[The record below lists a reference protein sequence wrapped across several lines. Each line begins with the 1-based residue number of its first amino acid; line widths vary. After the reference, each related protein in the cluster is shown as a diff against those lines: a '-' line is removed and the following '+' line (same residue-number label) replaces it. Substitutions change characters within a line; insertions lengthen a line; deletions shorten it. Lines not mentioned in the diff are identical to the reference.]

1 MKKALLII
9 LLNSAFATYFASAQP
24 TRTPPTPAEQAQR
37 RVDQL
42 TRLLTLTSAQQQQAL
57 TIFTNSATAEAGLH
71 DSMKTA
77 RDAISAAV
85 KVNDTATIDRT
96 ATTIG
101 NLEAQQISIESK
113 ADAALYLI
121 LTPDQQAKLPAMLG
135 PGGPGF
141 GPGPRGRGPG
151 PNFRAR

>member
-1 MKKALLII
+1 MKKALLIV
-9 LLNSAFATYFASAQP
+9 LMNSAFATFLATAQP
-24 TRTPPTPAEQAQR
+24 TPPTAAEQAQR

-42 TRLLTLTSAQQQQAL
+42 TRVLTLSAAQQQQAL
-57 TIFTNSATAEAGLH
+57 TIFTNAATAEAGLR

-77 RDAISAAV
+77 RDAVSAAV
-85 KVNDTATIDRT
+85 KVNDIGMIERS

-101 NLEAQQISIESK
+101 TLTAQQVSIQSK

-121 LTPDQQAKLPAMLG
+121 LTPDQQAKMPEVRG

-141 GPGPRGRGPG
+141 GPPPGGRGVERFRGR
-151 PNFRAR
+151 